1 MKHTI
6 SALAAM
12 VAIAAL
18 ALTGCA
24 SGGGESTAPETGGG
38 NSAEAPDVAFD
49 GAEGGLE
56 SSYGEPEIQEG
67 YSFTIGWLTPTLA
80 NAFVKAVYDAGKA
93 ETERLGGEFI
103 GLDAGLNVDN
113 QVSQCNQLIAQ
124 GVDAIAVYG
133 VDPSALGPC
142 LEEAA
147 SLGIP
152 IVGQDTPPQAGE
164 ELLPSYTSAV
174 LQGVDYPRYLTAQN
188 AASLAPGT
196 KFATIGVNIPVPLL
210 QYSIGRAE
218 HWAGEFGL
226 EFTERVD
233 AQGDTSEA
241 SADATNTIITRNP
254 DVKVIITYN
263 DAAASAAA
271 NTLAAAGIDDV
282 LVYGISGHQTTIDL
296 IKEGGVTGTVLLDT
310 KQIGIQQVW
319 GLYNLLTEQN
329 LPLPKQI
336 VPAPTLVTAENADS
350 VVGIAG

>member
-1 MKHTI
+1 MKHTT

-24 SGGGESTAPETGGG
+24 SGGGGSTAPETGGG
-38 NSAEAPDVAFD
+38 TSAEAPDVAFD
-49 GAEGGLE
+49 GAEGGLDAA
-56 SSYGEPEIQEG
+56 YGEPEIKEG
-67 YSFTIGWLTPTLA
+67 YAFTVGWLTPTLA
-80 NAFVKAVYDAGKA
+80 NPFVKAVYEAGEV
-93 ETERLGGEFI
+93 ETKRLGGEFI

-152 IVGQDTPPQAGE
+152 VIGQDTPPQAGE

-174 LQGVDYPRYLTAQN
+174 LQGVDYPRYLVTQH
-188 AASLAPGT
+188 AASLAPGA
-196 KFATIGVNIPVPLL
+196 KYATIGVNIPVPLL

-218 HWAGEFGL
+218 HWADEFGL

-241 SADATNTIITRNP
+241 AADATNTILTRNP
-254 DVKVIITYN
+254 DVKVIFTYN
-263 DAAASAAA
+263 DPAAAAAA
-271 NTLAAAGIDDV
+271 NTLLAAGITDV
-282 LVYGISGHQTTIDL
+282 LVYGNSGEQATIDL
-296 IKEGGVTGTVLLDT
+296 IKEGSATGTVLLDT
-310 KQIGIQQVW
+310 KQIGIQQIW

-336 VPAPTLVTAENADS
+336 VPAPVLVTAENADS
-350 VVGIAG
+350 VVGIGG